1 MTAAGDAAIA
11 GLTCPMPT
19 GPATACTEDL
29 HLVWTMS
36 MGLNLSDVMIPAPIA
51 PSDAWVQSWSVE
63 CEAGHVLLVPDGS
76 GCKHDDADQ
85 PGHECDTDPSEFF
98 QSFRAADAGRLAGV
112 LARMTV
118 GSPAGVRTLV
128 PENAMHFWPG
138 GGGFLCA
145 ATAGFR
151 TSLTSEVTCPDCLKG
166 LGHA

>member
-19 GPATACTEDL
+19 GPATACTKDV

-36 MGLNLSDVMIPAPIA
+36 MGLNLSDVMIPAPIG
-51 PSDAWVQSWSVE
+51 PSDAWVQSWTVE
-63 CEAGHVLLVPDGS
+63 CEDGHVLLLPDTA
-76 GCKHDDADQ
+76 GCQHGQDAA
-85 PGHECDTDPSEFF
+85 PEHECNADPNEFF

-118 GSPAGVRTLV
+118 GSAAGVRTLV
-128 PENAMHFWPG
+128 SADAMHFWPG
-138 GGGFLCA
+138 GGGFLCG

-151 TSLTSEVTCPDCLKG
+151 TSLTSEVTCPDCKKG